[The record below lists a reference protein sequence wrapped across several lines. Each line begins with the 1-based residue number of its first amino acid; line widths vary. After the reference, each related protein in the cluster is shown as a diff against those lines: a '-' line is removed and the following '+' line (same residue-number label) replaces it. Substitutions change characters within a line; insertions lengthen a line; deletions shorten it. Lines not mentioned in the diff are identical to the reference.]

1 MEKSYTTPAPIP
13 KKIVFRGKG
22 SPSFI
27 KNNTRGTIF
36 RSLKRYISFASSQ
49 NTLKKNQQ
57 FNNIF
62 HSSLKINN
70 KTTKKTIPNS

>member
-13 KKIVFRGKG
+13 KKIVFREKG

-36 RSLKRYISFASSQ
+36 RSLKRYISLGQ
-49 NTLKKNQQ
+49 P
-57 FNNIF
+57 
-62 HSSLKINN
+62 
-70 KTTKKTIPNS
+70 KKTY

>member
-13 KKIVFRGKG
+13 KKIVFREKG

-36 RSLKRYISFASSQ
+36 RRLKRYISLASSQ

-57 FNNIF
+57 FNIF
-62 HSSLKINN
+62 FTVHSKS
-70 KTTKKTIPNS
+70 TTKNKKNNS

>member
-13 KKIVFRGKG
+13 KKIVFREKG

-36 RSLKRYISFASSQ
+36 RRLKRYISLASSQ

-57 FNNIF
+57 TIQHFF

-70 KTTKKTIPNS
+70 KTTKKNNS